1 MNRLWVH
8 VATGLATIVGVS
20 VIVSACAH
28 DDSSLFLQD
37 VLAPPSGGSASGCV
51 FTTDPTQALLSVG
64 YLDVEAISAFSD
76 SYEAVF
82 LAGNQIIPQGNQSQL
97 QTETSRIVLQGAVVT
112 VTDAAGAQLAYY
124 TTLGAGFLDPS
135 NGTTPGY
142 GAVEFTIVDPKTIDS
157 LRASLGWLERETI
170 VTYTKAYGTTLGGD
184 HVESNTF
191 IFPITVCRGCLI
203 AFDTDSSKP
212 EQPNCEQAMSATT
225 TGPTVCFY
233 GQDEPIDCHTCL
245 QDAYCRCGPAAA
257 TDPTCFT
264 SVISVTDGGTGGG

>member
-8 VATGLATIVGVS
+8 VATGLATMVGVS
-20 VIVSACAH
+20 FIISACAH
-28 DDSSLFLQD
+28 NDSSLFLQD
-37 VLAPPSGGSASGCV
+37 VLAPPTGGSSSGCV
-51 FTTDPTQALLSVG
+51 FTTDPTQASLSEG

-82 LAGNQIIPQGNQSQL
+82 LAGNQIIPQGNQAQL
-97 QTETSRIVLQGAVVT
+97 ATETSRIEIQGAVVT
-112 VTDAAGAQLAYY
+112 VTDASGAQLAYY
-124 TTLGAGFLDPS
+124 TTLGAGFANPS

-142 GAVEFTIVDPKTIDS
+142 GDVQFTIVDPKTIDT

-203 AFDTDSSKP
+203 SFDTDVTKSP
-212 EQPNCEQAMSATT
+212 QPNCEMNVSAGA

-233 GQDEPIDCHTCL
+233 GQDEPLDCHTCL
-245 QDAYCRCGPAAA
+245 SDAYCRCGSAAA
-257 TDPTCFT
+257 TDPTCF
-264 SVISVTDGGTGGG
+264 SSAVMVTDGGTGGG